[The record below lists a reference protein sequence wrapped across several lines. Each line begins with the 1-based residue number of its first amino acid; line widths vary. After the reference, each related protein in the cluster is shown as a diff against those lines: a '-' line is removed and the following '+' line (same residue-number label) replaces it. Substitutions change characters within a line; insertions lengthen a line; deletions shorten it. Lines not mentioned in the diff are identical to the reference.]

1 MEKPSY
7 LVDSNTII
15 SASKDP
21 NGEIA
26 RWLEL
31 QKPFVID
38 LSERECLYDWPKIDN
53 PERAFEKKFIEK
65 FFAEAR
71 NEGRYI
77 ESASDQR
84 IYLRATY
91 LNKSH
96 NIKPA
101 DAFIAAT
108 AEIYGYILVTADH
121 RKDFMPRLEKLNQ
134 QGLGNFKLQPY
145 EYNTRIDTFREW
157 NEAYQKGRSG

>member
-1 MEKPSY
+1 MEKLSY

-15 SASKDP
+15 NASKDP

-38 LSERECLYDWPKIDN
+38 LSERECLFDWPKIDSR
-53 PERAFEKKFIEK
+53 ERAAEKEFLED
-65 FFAEAR
+65 FFTKAKQ
-71 NEGRYI
+71 EGRYI

-84 IYLRATY
+84 IYLRATS

-96 NIKPA
+96 NIKPT

-108 AEIYGYILVTADH
+108 AEINGYILVTADH
-121 RKDFMPRLEKLNQ
+121 RKDFVPRLEKLNQ

-145 EYNTRIDTFREW
+145 EYNSRVETFREW
-157 NEAYQKGRSG
+157 NQRNI